1 MMKLLKRMITLYQ
14 KAGNDEQ
21 NVPNG
26 WTVKDGGVG
35 GEICI
40 LFEKVEKSRKILQ
53 NLSKTFL
60 SDQLRSY
67 SLIIF
72 NRPTYQLKFYF

>member
-35 GEICI
+35 GEMSI
-40 LFEKVEKSRKILQ
+40 LFQTVGKSRKILQ
-53 NLSKTFL
+53 KLFK
-60 SDQLRSY
+60 
-67 SLIIF
+67 
-72 NRPTYQLKFYF
+72 NRALTDKLVY